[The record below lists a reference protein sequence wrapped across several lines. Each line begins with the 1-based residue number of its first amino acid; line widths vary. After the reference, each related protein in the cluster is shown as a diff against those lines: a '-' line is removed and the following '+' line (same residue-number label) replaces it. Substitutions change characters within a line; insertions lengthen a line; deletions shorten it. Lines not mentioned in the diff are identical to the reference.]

1 MNHLAFLLTLLICTV
16 GCSRKSPET
25 ATQPPPPTPEVAKPE
40 YGIAVP
46 GKPGFVQSPYA
57 PGSGYVDVR
66 GFPKGTEVKDPYSS
80 RIFLVPEAEVPIQT
94 PPVNPAKPN

>member
-1 MNHLAFLLTLLICTV
+1 MKKLGLFLTILVCTV
-16 GCSRKSPET
+16 GCSRKPPET
-25 ATQPPPPTPEVAKPE
+25 ATQPPPQAPEVKKPE

-66 GFPKGTEVKDPYSS
+66 GFPKGTEVKDPYSG
-80 RIFLVPEAEVPIQT
+80 RIFLVPETEVPIQT
-94 PPVNPAKPN
+94 PPANPAKPN